1 MKKRRLSLRPTMEF
15 FLPQFKWFLLFIFM
29 MMLMFPFLQSL
40 VPSLAPLTLVI
51 LAAVLL
57 FFTARN
63 HIQLFSGEYDIMDW
77 STSAARHAPTI
88 LVGAVIVFA
97 IGYVLLLFGGGG
109 GGANTALSLPS
120 LKMPSPPPNTATNVL
135 TREIGNGLTAIQ
147 RGVEENIA
155 GRNLVSLSPSLK
167 ANVNTAKIKAALESR
182 LGRAV

>member
-1 MKKRRLSLRPTMEF
+1 MEF

-63 HIQLFSGEYDIMDW
+63 HIQLFSGEYNIMDW
-77 STSAARHAPTI
+77 SSSAAQHAPTI

-97 IGYVLLLFGGGG
+97 VGYVLLLFGGGSS
-109 GGANTALSLPS
+109 GADLSLPS
-120 LKMPSPPPNTATNVL
+120 LRTPSPPPNTATNVL
-135 TREIGNGLTAIQ
+135 TKAISNGLTAIQ
-147 RGVEENIA
+147 QGVTENIG
-155 GRNLVSLSPSLK
+155 GRNLLSLSPSLK
-167 ANVNTAKIKAALESR
+167 ANVNASKLKAALESR

>member
-1 MKKRRLSLRPTMEF
+1 MEF

-40 VPSLAPLTLVI
+40 IPSLAPLTLVV

-57 FFTARN
+57 FFTVRN
-63 HIQLFSGEYDIMDW
+63 HIQLFSGEYDIMEW
-77 STSAARHAPTI
+77 SSSAAQHAPTI

-109 GGANTALSLPS
+109 APALSMPS
-120 LKMPSPPPNTATNVL
+120 LERRTPTPPPNTATNVL
-135 TREIGNGLTAIQ
+135 TRTIGNGLTAIQ

-155 GRNLVSLSPSLK
+155 GRNLLSLSPSLK
-167 ANVNTAKIKAALESR
+167 ENAVTANLKRALESR

>member
-1 MKKRRLSLRPTMEF
+1 MEF
-15 FLPQFKWFLLFIFM
+15 FLPQFKWFLLFIFI

-63 HIQLFSGEYDIMDW
+63 HIQLFSGEYDVMDW
-77 STSAARHAPTI
+77 SSSAAQHAPTI

-97 IGYVLLLFGGGG
+97 IGYVLLLFGNGSSGSSGGF
-109 GGANTALSLPS
+109 NALSLPS
-120 LKMPSPPPNTATNVL
+120 LRTPSPPPNTATNVL
-135 TREIGNGLTAIQ
+135 TKAIGNGLTAIQ
-147 RGVEENIA
+147 QGVTENIG
-155 GRNLVSLSPSLK
+155 GRNLVSVSPSLK
-167 ANVNTAKIKAALESR
+167 DRFNTAKIKAALESR

>member
-1 MKKRRLSLRPTMEF
+1 MEF
-15 FLPQFKWFLLFIFM
+15 FLPQFKWFLLFIFI

-63 HIQLFSGEYDIMDW
+63 HIQLFSGEYDVMDW
-77 STSAARHAPTI
+77 SSSAAQHAPTI

-97 IGYVLLLFGGGG
+97 IGYVLLLFGGGSS
-109 GGANTALSLPS
+109 GADLSLPS
-120 LKMPSPPPNTATNVL
+120 LRTPSPPPNTATNVL
-135 TREIGNGLTAIQ
+135 TKAIGNGLTAIQ
-147 RGVEENIA
+147 QGVTENIG
-155 GRNLVSLSPSLK
+155 GRNLVSVSPSLK
-167 ANVNTAKIKAALESR
+167 DRFNTAKIKAALESR